1 MMKKKYVLALF
12 SGMIITVACESPV
25 INTNEKNSAS
35 INIGNEVYKL
45 SDEEFIKKA
54 YSGNTDEI
62 QLSELAKK
70 KSTNKQIT
78 DFADMLIKDHQK
90 ANSELKAIAME
101 MKVKTPEGPSIE
113 GKIKEEELEMKKTDG
128 FDSSYINYTIKEH
141 EKDIDTYKQASA
153 EVANASLK
161 KYAKNTMEVINKHLE
176 KAKQISSALESST
189 SSNK

>member
-1 MMKKKYVLALF
+1 
-12 SGMIITVACESPV
+12 MIITVACESPV

-54 YSGNTDEI
+54 YSENTDEI